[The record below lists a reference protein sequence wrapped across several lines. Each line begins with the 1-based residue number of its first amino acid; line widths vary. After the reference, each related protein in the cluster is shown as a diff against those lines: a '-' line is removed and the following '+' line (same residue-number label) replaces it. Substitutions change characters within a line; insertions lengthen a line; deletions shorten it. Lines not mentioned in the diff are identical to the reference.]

1 MGCWIIIKFFIQ
13 FRALRTFFSIIVVFF
28 IGLSDHRVPIQLFE
42 WKQIVDH
49 LDEKPWRKKIPLTRK
64 YYTIEKLLHWKLL
77 AQRTPALKNYC
88 KGKFNKFHLSR
99 VHPLLT
105 GLLLEGVAK
114 EDELLE
120 TWQLAHEFKLF
131 PIPGQDIL
139 K

>member
-1 MGCWIIIKFFIQ
+1 MRNYYIRKVHRGETI
-13 FRALRTFFSIIVVFF
+13 ATEYSI
-28 IGLSDHRVPIQLFE
+28 
-42 WKQIVDH
+42 
-49 LDEKPWRKKIPLTRK
+49 
-64 YYTIEKLLHWKLL
+64 IEKLLYRKLFP
-77 AQRTPALKNYC
+77 QKIPALKNC
-88 KGKFNKFHLSR
+88 CTGKYTKFLLSG